1 MRPVVT
7 LMIGKKRFVAVGS
20 DTFGFHKGKPKSV
33 SDEIARVCERIN
45 QKSGTLVF
53 AIAGGIPKEER
64 PAATTKPVDHQHV
77 PVSYIFEQAVFD
89 ECPL

>member
-20 DTFGFHKGKPKSV
+20 ETFGFHKGKPKAV
-33 SDEIARVCERIN
+33 SDEIARVCDRIN
-45 QKSGTLVF
+45 QKSGMLVF
-53 AIAGGIPKEER
+53 AIAGGILKEER
-64 PAATTKPVDHQHV
+64 PAATTKSVSQNV
-77 PVSYIFEQAVFD
+77 PVEYIFEQAVFD